1 MRYLFLQ
8 EGICAEAASFDLPAA
23 HLTACIG
30 EAKQCV
36 DLASARKATDNG
48 ADTSLDPDNFAVLK
62 GKSVSPIH
70 YFLF

>member
-1 MRYLFLQ
+1 MCYLFLQ
-8 EGICAEAASFDLPAA
+8 EGICADAASFDLPAA

-70 YFLF
+70 